1 MTFKKRLH
9 AEQNRSDVAADRRA
23 LQRRQPRL
31 DPKKLVFIDETSVAS
46 NITRLYGR
54 APRGKRLVQ
63 KVLHGNWKITTFI
76 ATLRH
81 DRVTA
86 PFVLEGAMN
95 GETFRAYVEQV
106 LAPTLRRG
114 DIVFMDNVPV
124 HKVAGVQE
132 AIEGRGAI
140 LVYLPAYSP
149 DFKRIEQFLPSLKPS
164 SASSP
169 LILLRGRLLNR
180 EPVQDICKTIAACL
194 DEISRVKCAAYLAN
208 AGYQPK
214 RKML

>member
-9 AEQNRSDVAADRRA
+9 AE
-23 LQRRQPRL
+23 QRRQPRL

-86 PFVLEGAMN
+86 PFVLEGGN
-95 GETFRAYVEQV
+95 EWR
-106 LAPTLRRG
+106 
-114 DIVFMDNVPV
+114 
-124 HKVAGVQE
+124 
-132 AIEGRGAI
+132 
-140 LVYLPAYSP
+140 
-149 DFKRIEQFLPSLKPS
+149 DFQGLCRTGSGSDPEKR
-164 SASSP
+164 
-169 LILLRGRLLNR
+169 
-180 EPVQDICKTIAACL
+180 
-194 DEISRVKCAAYLAN
+194 
-208 AGYQPK
+208 
-214 RKML
+214 